1 MFNNQDNEADF
12 CDSYKS
18 QILGHGKQTEEVSF
32 FSIFLKL
39 LTIFMLLVAIVGFMF
54 YGYKY
59 FMSNKTINDV
69 TSLPSSIQVSDEEL
83 VVKMQETQVDAKK
96 EIVEKISPPVS
107 QQVKELEM
115 KKMANDVKILIAN
128 SETKEENE
136 AKETLSQDRQ
146 EIEKLEVPSSSA
158 PEAQYLEELA
168 DLSKEIDKERSQ

>member
-39 LTIFMLLVAIVGFMF
+39 LTIVLLLVAIVGFMF

-69 TSLPSSIQVSDEEL
+69 ASLPSSIQVSDEEL

-96 EIVEKISPPVS
+96 ELLVDEKII
-107 QQVKELEM
+107 KEIEM
-115 KKMANDVKILIAN
+115 EKMANDVKILIAN

>member
-69 TSLPSSIQVSDEEL
+69 ASLPSSIQVSDEEL

-96 EIVEKISPPVS
+96 ELLVDEKII
-107 QQVKELEM
+107 KEIEM
-115 KKMANDVKILIAN
+115 EKMANDVKILIAN

>member
-18 QILGHGKQTEEVSF
+18 QILGHGKQTEKVSF
-32 FSIFLKL
+32 FNIFLKL
-39 LTIFMLLVAIVGFMF
+39 LTIFMLLVAIVGFIF

-59 FMSNKTINDV
+59 FMNNKTINDI
-69 TSLPSSIQVSDEEL
+69 TSLPTSIQVSDEEL
-83 VVKMQETQVDAKK
+83 VVKIQETQVDTKK
-96 EIVEKISPPVS
+96 ELLIDENII
-107 QQVKELEM
+107 KEIEM
-115 KKMANDVKILIAN
+115 EKMANDVKILIAN

>member
-39 LTIFMLLVAIVGFMF
+39 LTIVMLLVAIVGFIF

-59 FMSNKTINDV
+59 FMDNKTINHT

-96 EIVEKISPPVS
+96 ELLVDEKII
-107 QQVKELEM
+107 KEIEM
-115 KKMANDVKILIAN
+115 EKMANDVKILIAN